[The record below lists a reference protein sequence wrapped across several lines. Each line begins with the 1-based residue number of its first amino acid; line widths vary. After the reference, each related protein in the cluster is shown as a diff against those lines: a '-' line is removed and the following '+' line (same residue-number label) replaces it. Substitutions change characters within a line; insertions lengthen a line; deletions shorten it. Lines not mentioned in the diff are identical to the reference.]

1 MSNLLETEFTV
12 GAIRLRPF
20 SIGTKEAARKMGL
33 SFITGGAEGLSEP
46 EIERQMIAFVWLQ
59 SAPLPAVLKS
69 LRQGD
74 WQDRVDEFQFELSL
88 DATPQII
95 AEINR
100 IAKSVEA
107 VAVEVQPRPGATDD
121 APGN

>member
-1 MSNLLETEFTV
+1 MSNLLESEFTV

-20 SIGTKEAARKMGL
+20 TIGTKEAVRKMGL
-33 SFITGGAEGLSEP
+33 TVITGDTDGISEAD
-46 EIERQMIAFVWLQ
+46 IERQMVAFVWLQ
-59 SAPLPAVLKS
+59 SAPLSVVLKS
-69 LRQGD
+69 LRLGD
-74 WQDRVDEFQFELSL
+74 WQDRVDEFQFELPL

-100 IAKSVEA
+100 IAKTVEA